1 LFTVCSVQVNTVLL
15 SMGLVSQMAKQCKAY
30 RFRLEPT
37 SQQEEGLRRIAG
49 ACRAVYNWGLG
60 RCKEHYAEQ
69 GKTLPY
75 AAQNLELTALKN
87 RPGLEWLKEADSQA
101 LQESLRDLDRA
112 FVNFFE
118 KRARFPKFKRA
129 KDERFAFRIP
139 QRVKVEGERVYCP
152 KIGWIDLRLS
162 RPVEGVTKSAS
173 FKRDAAG
180 HWHVCLIQEFELPE
194 VALPAPQ
201 NPVGVDVGLIDFAT
215 LSTGESIPAPKFARK
230 ADRRVRCAQ
239 RVVSR
244 RKKGSNRRKKAKRR
258 LSRVHQQVARQRND
272 FVHKVTTGLVG
283 RFDLICIEDLSVK
296 GIARTK
302 LARLVMDAAFGE
314 FRRQLEYK
322 TLWNYRRLVTAD
334 RFFPS
339 SKQCH
344 ACGARNGELTLS
356 DRVWACGCGAVHRRD
371 LNAALNLEVEGMR
384 LVAVGQTETQN
395 ARGVARKTWEARQC
409 GIEARIPRL

>member
-1 LFTVCSVQVNTVLL
+1 VAIQR
-15 SMGLVSQMAKQCKAY
+15 KAY

-37 SQQEEGLRRIAG
+37 SQQEKGLKRIAG
-49 ACRAVYNWGLG
+49 ACRAVYNWGLE
-60 RCKEHYAEQ
+60 RRKEHYAEQ

-75 AAQNLELTALKN
+75 AAQNLELTVLKN

-112 FVNFFE
+112 FVNFFLG
-118 KRARFPKFKRA
+118 RARFPKFKRA
-129 KDERFAFRIP
+129 KDARFAFRIP
-139 QRVKVEGERVYCP
+139 QRVKIEGEQVYCP

-162 RPVEGVTKSAS
+162 RPVKGITKSAS

-180 HWHVCLIQEFELPE
+180 HWYVCLIQEFELPE
-194 VALPAPQ
+194 VPLPAPQ

-230 ADRRVRCAQ
+230 AARRIRRAQ
-239 RVVSR
+239 RVISR

-258 LSRVHQQVARQRND
+258 LSRVHQKVARQRND
-272 FVHKVTTGLVG
+272 FVHKATTDLVG

-296 GIARTK
+296 GMARTK
-302 LARLVMDAAFGE
+302 LARSVLDAAFGE

-322 TLWNYRRLVTAD
+322 TRWNYRCLVTVD

-344 ACGARNGELTLS
+344 ACSAVNDELTLS
-356 DRVWACGCGAVHRRD
+356 DRVWSCSCGAVHRRD
-371 LNAALNLEVEGMR
+371 LNAALNLEAEGRRLAAAGQVET
-384 LVAVGQTETQN
+384 LN
-395 ARGVARKTWEARQC
+395 ARGVARKTWEARPC

>member
-1 LFTVCSVQVNTVLL
+1 
-15 SMGLVSQMAKQCKAY
+15 
-30 RFRLEPT
+30 
-37 SQQEEGLRRIAG
+37 
-49 ACRAVYNWGLG
+49 VYNWGLE
-60 RCKEHYAEQ
+60 RRKEYYTEH

-75 AAQNLELTALKN
+75 AAQNLELTGLKN

-112 FVNFFE
+112 FVSFFE
-118 KRARFPKFKRA
+118 GRARFPKFKRA

-139 QRVKVEGERVYCP
+139 QRVKLEGQQVYCP
-152 KIGWIDLRLS
+152 KIGWINLRLS

-173 FKRDAAG
+173 FKRDSSG
-180 HWHVCLIQEFELPE
+180 HWHLCLIQEFELPE

-201 NPVGVDVGLIDFAT
+201 NPVGVDLGLIDFAT
-215 LSTGESIPAPKFARK
+215 LSNGEAIPAPKFARK
-230 ADRRVRCAQ
+230 ADWRVRRAQ

-258 LSRVHQQVARQRND
+258 LSRVHQKVARQRND

-296 GIARTK
+296 GMARTK
-302 LARLVMDAAFGE
+302 LGRSVMDAAFGE

-322 TLWNYRRLVTAD
+322 TQWNYRRLVTVD

-339 SKQCH
+339 SKRCH
-344 ACGARNGELTLS
+344 ACSAVNTELTLS
-356 DRVWACGCGAVHRRD
+356 DRVWSCGCGAVHRRD
-371 LNAALNLEVEGMR
+371 WNAALNLQAEGMR
-384 LVAVGQTETQN
+384 LVAAGQVETQN
-395 ARGVARKTWEARQC
+395 ARGAARKTWEARQC